1 MPTAIQLVVFDLA
14 GTLIDDD
21 VAVADCLLTPA
32 LEAGLHTTRGELLQH
47 LGTNKVHLYQF
58 LIARREGRAIEI
70 DQFDAAR
77 DERTLT
83 RATDL
88 YEQFTRLMIAHYR
101 RSVVPI
107 EGAEQTLSWC
117 KSAGIHVATD
127 TGFHRDVTDAIM
139 DGLGWIDR
147 GLVDLAVTVDDI
159 PGHIGRPA
167 PFMIY
172 HAMTRLNVQNIAAVA
187 KVGDTAAD
195 LLEGTHAG
203 CGMVIGVLTGTRP
216 PKDWLCYPHTHVLA
230 SVAELPAL
238 LTSTGRTS
246 TRLSQA
252 SPLRVNS

>member
-1 MPTAIQLVVFDLA
+1 MPTPIQLVVFDLA

-21 VAVADCLLTPA
+21 TAVADCLLQPA
-32 LEAGLHTTRGELLQH
+32 LDAGLQTTREELLQH

-77 DERTLT
+77 DPGSEPF
-83 RATDL
+83 ATEM
-88 YEQFTRLMIAHYR
+88 YQRFTELMIGHYR
-101 RSVVPI
+101 RSVRPI
-107 EGAEQTLSWC
+107 AGAEATLRWC
-117 KSAGIHVATD
+117 KDAGIRVATD

-139 DGLGWIDR
+139 DKLGWIEQ

-172 HAMTRLNVQNIAAVA
+172 HAMMQLNVQDIAAVA

-203 CGMVIGVLTGTRP
+203 AGMVVGVLTGTRP
-216 PKDWLCYPHTHVLA
+216 PADWLCYPHTHVLA
-230 SVAELPAL
+230 SVAGLPGL
-238 LTSTGRTS
+238 LTSTGRGKRHAATLQGVS
-246 TRLSQA
+246 C
-252 SPLRVNS
+252 